1 MSTRA
6 QTSVAVRN
14 GLCLLLSLALA
25 SACAGPGSNAP
36 PSEKMLELA
45 AARSASRASQW
56 SDAAARWYDIY
67 LLGDEREREACAQ
80 ASRALIETGD
90 PKSAQHLAELGSRK
104 FPKDTTLLSIQAEAL
119 VAQGLPHAADT
130 VYEHAL
136 RLEPSERKL
145 VFALA
150 KLRCDLKQFDSA
162 LALLKPRIDSG
173 GANSAEF
180 TLAARAERALQQ
192 YPEAFLSCE
201 RAFDLEV
208 PSAERL
214 VQAASMYAEPS
225 VREQNPRA
233 AATAREWLKRA
244 LALDPQSTLGH
255 FYLGMI
261 AEDEKKDGEA
271 ALCYRRAVETDPA
284 CVIALTS
291 LAKLQQRRGEIENS
305 KAMAERALALE
316 KDPVK
321 RAVLE
326 ELVHPKT
333 PEPAPADG
341 VNPPPKSD
349 G

>member
-1 MSTRA
+1 MNARA
-6 QTSVAVRN
+6 QPSAFLQPVLGVL
-14 GLCLLLSLALA
+14 LCLGLA

-36 PSEKMLELA
+36 PSEEMRELS
-45 AARSASRASQW
+45 AARSASRAGQW

-80 ASRALIETGD
+80 ASRALIGTGD

-104 FPKDTTLLSIQAEAL
+104 FPKDTVLLSIQAEAL

-130 VYEHAL
+130 VYERAL
-136 RLEPSERKL
+136 RIQPGQREL

-150 KLRCDLKQFDSA
+150 KLRCDLNQFDSA
-162 LALLKPRIDSG
+162 LDLLRPRIESG
-173 GANSAEF
+173 AANFAEF
-180 TLAARAERALQQ
+180 SLAARAERALQRFS
-192 YPEAFLSCE
+192 EAFLSCE
-201 RAFDLEV
+201 RAFALEA

-233 AATAREWLKRA
+233 AATAREWLSRA

-261 AEDEKKDGEA
+261 AEDEKRDGEA

-291 LAKLQQRRGEIENS
+291 LAKLQQRRGELENS

-316 KDPVK
+316 KDPAK
-321 RAVLE
+321 RAELE
-326 ELVHPKT
+326 ELANPKP
-333 PEPAPADG
+333 PEPAP
-341 VNPPPKSD
+341 PK